1 MRVVPT
7 ALPEVLAIELEA
19 HRDGRGFLLESYNRR
34 DFAAAGIPHE
44 FVQENHARSARNAL
58 RGLHYQ
64 LRQAQGK
71 LVRAIAGAVFDV
83 AVDLRRSSPS
93 FGRWVGTELSADTLR
108 MLWIPPGFG
117 HGLLALTDG
126 AEVLYKVTDFYAPAH
141 ERCIAWDDPD
151 IGIRW
156 PLDGAPLLS
165 ARDAAG
171 VRLRDAEVFD

>member
-1 MRVVPT
+1 MKIEPTVLPDVLVIEPVV
-7 ALPEVLAIELEA
+7 
-19 HRDGRGFLLESYNRR
+19 HRDARGFLLESYNRGA
-34 DFAAAGIPHE
+34 FAAAGIPHE
-44 FVQENHARSARNAL
+44 FVQENHARSARNTL

-64 LRQAQGK
+64 LRQPQGK

-83 AVDLRRSSPS
+83 AVDLRKLSPT
-93 FGRWVGTELSADTLR
+93 FGQWVGTELTAENLR
-108 MLWIPPGFG
+108 LMWVPPGFA
-117 HGLLALTDG
+117 HGLLALTDA

-156 PLDGAPLLS
+156 PLAGAPLLS